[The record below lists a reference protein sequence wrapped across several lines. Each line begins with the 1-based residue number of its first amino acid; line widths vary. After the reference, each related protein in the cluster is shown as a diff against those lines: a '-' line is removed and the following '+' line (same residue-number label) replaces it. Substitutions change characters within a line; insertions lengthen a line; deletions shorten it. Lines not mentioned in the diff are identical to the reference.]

1 MTMQK
6 FSSEAEMIGF
16 GEELTK
22 TLSFPAVIELVG
34 DVGAGKTT
42 ITKGLAKGFGIDEE
56 ITSPTFTLSKHY
68 YFTHDGKNRSL
79 VHYDF
84 YRLQDPGIMSED
96 LLENISDQNTI
107 TVIEWGDSVAD
118 LLPAG
123 HLRFFITINDDG
135 TRSIEQK

>member
-1 MTMQK
+1 MQK
-6 FSSEAEMIGF
+6 FSSESEMIEF
-16 GEELTK
+16 GKKLAG
-22 TLSFPAVIELVG
+22 TLNFPAVIELVG

-42 ITKGLAKGFGIDEE
+42 ITKGLAKGFGIEEE

-68 YFTHDGKNRSL
+68 YFTHNGKNRSL

-96 LLENISDQNTI
+96 LLENIADPDTI
-107 TVIEWGDSVAD
+107 TVIEWGDSVSD
-118 LLPAG
+118 LLPAD

-135 TRSIEQK
+135 TRSIERK

>member
-6 FSSEAEMIGF
+6 FSSEAEMIDF
-16 GEELTK
+16 GEKLAK

-42 ITKGLAKGFGIDEE
+42 ITKGLAKGFGIEEE

-68 YFTHDGKNRSL
+68 YFTHDGKDRSL

-84 YRLQDPGIMSED
+84 YRLQED

>member
-1 MTMQK
+1 
-6 FSSEAEMIGF
+6 MIGF
-16 GEELTK
+16 GEELAK
-22 TLSFPAVIELVG
+22 TLSFSAVIELVG

-42 ITKGLAKGFGIDEE
+42 ITKGLAKGFGIEEE

-96 LLENISDQNTI
+96 LLENTI

>member
-1 MTMQK
+1 MQK

-16 GEELTK
+16 GKNLAK

-42 ITKGLAKGFGIDEE
+42 ITKGIAKGLHISEE

-68 YFTHDGKNRSL
+68 SFLKSGKKHFL

-84 YRLQDPGIMSED
+84 YRLQDPGIMTED
-96 LLENISDQNTI
+96 LLESINDPNTV
-107 TVIEWGDSVAD
+107 TVIEWGNSVSD
-118 LLPAG
+118 LLPKD
-123 HLRFFITINDDG
+123 HLRFFITLNDDG
-135 TRSIEQK
+135 SRSIEEK

>member
-1 MTMQK
+1 
-6 FSSEAEMIGF
+6 
-16 GEELTK
+16 
-22 TLSFPAVIELVG
+22 
-34 DVGAGKTT
+34 
-42 ITKGLAKGFGIDEE
+42 
-56 ITSPTFTLSKHY
+56 
-68 YFTHDGKNRSL
+68 
-79 VHYDF
+79 
-84 YRLQDPGIMSED
+84 MSED